1 VQPRGVTTSYCYD
14 AADKLVSTTDTRYG
28 TIAYDARGNTTTLGP
43 QALAYDGADRHVS
56 TTTGSTTI
64 RYVRDAT
71 DRIVRR
77 ELSGSSTGV
86 VRYGY
91 SAGGDTADF
100 TLDANNNVIER
111 TIGLLG
117 GVLLTKRGAGD
128 TWSYPNVHGDVMA
141 TADAT
146 GVKQGPTLSYD
157 PYGQA
162 LGALPDNSAGRFD
175 YGWLGQHQRGTEHEA
190 GIATIEMGARQ
201 YVPGLG
207 RFLEVDPV
215 EGGSDNDYDYVAGD
229 PINSFDLDGTHMRKC
244 GRFAVQCKAHNG
256 RHRLGNVVRGAAR
269 VARTYVACRGK
280 VSCVALRYGT
290 ISITGCFIGCV
301 ALSGSNVRGQRR
313 IAVGGAFCCAFTGVS
328 ATWSPGSIPRG
339 YSGSATVG
347 YCAVLCAGIGAA
359 GPRGRVRGTWLVGV
373 GTRGPWA
380 TPMHQ
385 YGWNLR

>member
-1 VQPRGVTTSYCYD
+1 VVDNGVTTSYCYD

-28 TIAYDARGNTTTLGP
+28 TIAYDARGNTTALGP

-77 ELSGSSTGV
+77 EVSGPSTGV

-91 SAGGDTADF
+91 SGGGDTADF
-100 TLDANNNVIER
+100 TLDADNNVIER

-146 GVKQGPTLSYD
+146 GAKQGSTISYD

-175 YGWLGQHQRGTEHEA
+175 YGWLGRHQRGTEHEA

-207 RFLEVDPV
+207 RFLELDPV
-215 EGGSDNDYDYVAGD
+215 EGGNLTTTSTAQLTQSTALTYTGGSASRSGSGIGPRTCEIWPRIPSFRPWSPALHVQWILAG
-229 PINSFDLDGTHMRKC
+229 
-244 GRFAVQCKAHNG
+244 
-256 RHRLGNVVRGAAR
+256 
-269 VARTYVACRGK
+269 
-280 VSCVALRYGT
+280 ALRPARPFRRST
-290 ISITGCFIGCV
+290 IGRLAPAGVCEH
-301 ALSGSNVRGQRR
+301 AL
-313 IAVGGAFCCAFTGVS
+313 
-328 ATWSPGSIPRG
+328 
-339 YSGSATVG
+339 
-347 YCAVLCAGIGAA
+347 
-359 GPRGRVRGTWLVGV
+359 
-373 GTRGPWA
+373 
-380 TPMHQ
+380 
-385 YGWNLR
+385 